1 MFILGGNVVN
11 YTRKC
16 QYHCKGKKIAILGDM
31 NELGEKSENFHL
43 DMKRVIENTNIDKIF
58 TIGKYMRVLYRAL
71 SPSMEKEHF
80 NNILKLEQILKK
92 ILRSNDMLLVKGS
105 NSVGL
110 HSLVKKIEGAKN
122 DL

>member
-1 MFILGGNVVN
+1 
-11 YTRKC
+11 
-16 QYHCKGKKIAILGDM
+16 M

-80 NNILKLEQILKK
+80 NILKLEQILKK
-92 ILRSNDMLLVKGS
+92 FLDQTTCCW
-105 NSVGL
+105 
-110 HSLVKKIEGAKN
+110 
-122 DL
+122 

>member
-1 MFILGGNVVN
+1 
-11 YTRKC
+11 
-16 QYHCKGKKIAILGDM
+16 M

-43 DMKRVIENTNIDKIF
+43 DMKRVIENTNIDKVF

-110 HSLVKKIEGAKN
+110 HLLVKKIAGAKN